1 MQQQGFSLIELVVTM
16 AVLVSVT
23 TIAIPAFQTSI
34 GNAQVR
40 TVAESI
46 RNGLQQ
52 ARAEA
57 IKRNARVK
65 MTLAENSAWQ
75 IGCVT
80 VTPACPGLIA
90 QKNATEGSSS
100 NITVTADHNTAVF
113 GSFGTRD
120 AATPIALTMVNVT
133 NTQVRGEELRALRVV
148 LTPGGNVKVC
158 DPAVT
163 ESGDSRR
170 C

>member
-1 MQQQGFSLIELVVTM
+1 MQQQGFTLIELVVTM
-16 AVLVSVT
+16 AVLVSVS

-65 MTLAENSAWQ
+65 MTLEQNSAWQ
-75 IGCVT
+75 VGCVT
-80 VTPACPGLIA
+80 VTPNCPALIA
-90 QKNATEGSSS
+90 QKSAIEGSSS

-120 AATPIALTMVNVT
+120 AATPIALTVVNVS
-133 NTQVRGEELRALRVV
+133 NTQVRSEELRALRVI
-148 LTPGGNVKVC
+148 LTPGGNIKVC
-158 DPAVT
+158 DPSVT
-163 ESGDSRR
+163 ENGDSRK